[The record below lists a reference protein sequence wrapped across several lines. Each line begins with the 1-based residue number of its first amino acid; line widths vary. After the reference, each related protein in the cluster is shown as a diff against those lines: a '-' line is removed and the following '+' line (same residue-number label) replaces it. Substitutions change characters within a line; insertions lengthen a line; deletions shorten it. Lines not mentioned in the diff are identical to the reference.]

1 MSTAKAR
8 SLLVPGLL
16 LVALAVMTFIV
27 SVGAFLFGR
36 REYTRFDIP
45 DAGFIGVV
53 TYRRYE
59 SFLIRPPGSGSDKAG
74 YLEIFKAD
82 GTSCG
87 RSELPMVS
95 LAMDV
100 RWYLE
105 MKPRTV
111 SAIGTAT
118 WNLDDCTVQ
127 RW

>member
-1 MSTAKAR
+1 MSAPKPR

-16 LVALAVMTFIV
+16 LVAFAMTTCVASIGGV
-27 SVGAFLFGR
+27 LYAR

-45 DAGFIGVV
+45 DSGFTGVV
-53 TYRRYE
+53 TTRPYE
-59 SFLIRPPGSGSDKAG
+59 SLVMRGPGSGSDKPG

-87 RSELPMVS
+87 RAELPMVS

-105 MKPRTV
+105 AKPRTV
-111 SAIGTAT
+111 SVIGTAT
-118 WNLDDCTVQ
+118 WNLDECTVE